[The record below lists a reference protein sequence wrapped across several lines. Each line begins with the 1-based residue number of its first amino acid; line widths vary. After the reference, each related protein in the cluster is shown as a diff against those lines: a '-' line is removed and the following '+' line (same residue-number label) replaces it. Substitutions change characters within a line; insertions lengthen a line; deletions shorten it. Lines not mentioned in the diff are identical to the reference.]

1 MPDAGR
7 DAPVALSS
15 DYAPAI
21 LLDFSN
27 WVQLGSPEIHL
38 DVSIRTPMCHMRF
51 LEWSGLHGGSGA
63 AVQRPLKRVA
73 SAGYRSS
80 SGSVRFKYNLRKI

>member
-15 DYAPAI
+15 DYAPEI

-27 WVQLGSPEIHL
+27 WVRQKFI
-38 DVSIRTPMCHMRF
+38 
-51 LEWSGLHGGSGA
+51 
-63 AVQRPLKRVA
+63 
-73 SAGYRSS
+73 
-80 SGSVRFKYNLRKI
+80 